1 MVGFSAGG
9 RDGHTQRGRS
19 RGRRLLPRLRLAEA
33 FRPLERCCLPGRC
46 SLANMIALLN
56 PAIILWLGLAPGR
69 SRDNR
74 FGTRV
79 APRSGNGSSMRR
91 PPVEHS
97 HPYTNGCFKRPPTEC
112 TRATGDLPGR
122 SGGGPAGWRAGG
134 LAGGGYSTARD
145 LNAFAE
151 ALKSG
156 RRLKPQT
163 LNQLKAEQL
172 KDDPPRRPDRR
183 NRTGLRRLIIQRRPA
198 GDITA
203 ALWKRRRSWNLRAAR
218 EGCMAVVALADLTRQ
233 YQPDDVPVGGAG
245 GSTEGDARPIQP
257 WGRTDWAVKV
267 APGSA
272 CPLPHQAPNSLNVW
286 QWWFGRWSWEPG
298 PLLVL

>member
-46 SLANMIALLN
+46 PLANMIALLR

-122 SGGGPAGWRAGG
+122 SGGGPAGWREGVQHRSRPECPRRGAEER
-134 LAGGGYSTARD
+134 AA
-145 LNAFAE
+145 AE
-151 ALKSG
+151 AADAEPAEG
-156 RRLKPQT
+156 R
-163 LNQLKAEQL
+163 AVE
-172 KDDPPRRPDRR
+172 DDPPRRPDRR

-218 EGCMAVVALADLTRQ
+218 EGVGMAVVALADLTRQ
-233 YQPDDVPVGGAG
+233 HQPDDVPVGGAG

-257 WGRTDWAVKV
+257 WIGRI
-267 APGSA
+267 
-272 CPLPHQAPNSLNVW
+272 
-286 QWWFGRWSWEPG
+286 GR
-298 PLLVL
+298 